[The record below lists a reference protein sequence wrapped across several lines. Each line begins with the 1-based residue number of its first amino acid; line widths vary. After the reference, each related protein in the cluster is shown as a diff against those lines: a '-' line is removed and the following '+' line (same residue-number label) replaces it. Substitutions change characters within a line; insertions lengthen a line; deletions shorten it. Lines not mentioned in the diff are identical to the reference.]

1 MTEHRCGLAFCFF
14 QKQRGGIPHFFRST
28 DLSIYQEIIMLE
40 VTETALTNVKKYLS
54 ENNIESAVRITM
66 MSGGCSGNSLAL
78 ALDEAKENDLTS
90 EQGGVN
96 FLVEKGLAE
105 TCGTITVDFTE
116 ASGSGCGCSGGGFSI
131 KSEKP
136 LSGDEQSGC
145 GCSCTSGS
153 CG

>member
-1 MTEHRCGLAFCFF
+1 
-14 QKQRGGIPHFFRST
+14 
-28 DLSIYQEIIMLE
+28 MLE
-40 VTETALTNVKKYLS
+40 VTETALTNIKKYLS
-54 ENNIESAVRITM
+54 DSNIESAVRITM
-66 MSGGCSGNSLAL
+66 ISGGCSGNSLGL

-90 EQGGVN
+90 EQDGVN

-116 ASGSGCGCSGGGFSI
+116 SSGDGCGCSGGGFSI
-131 KSEKP
+131 KSENS
-136 LSGDEQSGC
+136 LAGDDQGGC